1 MLPPRHPI
9 ALIFSTV
16 GGYRSIKTFDP
27 TVIRISNSLPSM
39 GLQAFSQVID
49 GYDFISH
56 YLISP
61 FAFSLQIATE

>member
-1 MLPPRHPI
+1 
-9 ALIFSTV
+9 
-16 GGYRSIKTFDP
+16 
-27 TVIRISNSLPSM
+27 M

-61 FAFSLQIATE
+61 FAFSLQIATEW